1 MKAQSKQFP
10 SVGRYDSQYM
20 AVPINIVE
28 SVKDDETIY
37 EYDMML
43 IAAEEN
49 PGVRECL
56 KQAIKQYHADII
68 AAGYLTSMGFLVDI
82 EQSNIVDWSAALQ
95 LLQLSG
101 ATETEVCDYDNQTH
115 VLTVEQYTQMCG
127 EMGLYLTGLR
137 SKKWAIRNAIDAA
150 ESELAAYGVAVW
162 S

>member
-1 MKAQSKQFP
+1 MKTQSNQYP
-10 SVGRYDSQYM
+10 SVGRYDSKYM
-20 AVPINIVE
+20 AAPINIVE
-28 SVKDDETIY
+28 SVHDDETIY
-37 EYDMML
+37 EYDMIL
-43 IAAEEN
+43 ISADNN

-68 AAGYLTSMGFLVDI
+68 SAGYLTSMGFRVDI
-82 EQSNIVDWSAALQ
+82 EQSNVVDWSAALQ

-115 VLTVEQYTQMCG
+115 ILTVEQYTQMCG

-150 ESELAAYGVAVW
+150 ENDDLAYGVAVW

>member
-1 MKAQSKQFP
+1 MKAQSNQYP
-10 SVGRYDSQYM
+10 SVAQYDSQQIS
-20 AVPINIVE
+20 VPINIVE
-28 SVKDDETIY
+28 TVRGDETIY

-43 IAAEEN
+43 ISADEN

-68 AAGYLTSMGFLVDI
+68 SAGYLTSMGFRVDI
-82 EQSNIVDWSAALQ
+82 EQSNVVDWSAALQ

-150 ESELAAYGVAVW
+150 ENDDLAYGVAFW